1 MATHRTVNPEIWDKL
16 THQAKWRDLCIVAI
30 ESWGYFYLLIQ
41 ENMATLTDL
50 KNSNIELRMPSLR
63 VLPIHSKFTN
73 STPYW
78 AQ

>member
-1 MATHRTVNPEIWDKL
+1 MGSAIRNLTNMANHRTVNPEIWDKL

-50 KNSNIELRMPSLR
+50 KNSNNIIDLAKPKRGAPLS
-63 VLPIHSKFTN
+63 
-73 STPYW
+73 
-78 AQ
+78 

>member
-50 KNSNIELRMPSLR
+50 KNSKYIIDLAKPKRGAPLS
-63 VLPIHSKFTN
+63 
-73 STPYW
+73 
-78 AQ
+78 